1 MIELKATD
9 LQRITCQL
17 TLFNRQRYKLYN
29 GTTERIVYDF
39 SGRNLLI
46 NPVSF
51 ETEQDMEHFFR
62 QVKLIYFDGKVVGY
76 RGCSELSLKLE
87 CRAFQKMV
95 KRQKMLLNAPFNYK
109 VFEENEFREW
119 CEKMR
124 SYK

>member
-9 LQRITCQL
+9 LHRITCQL
-17 TLFNRQRYKLYN
+17 TLFNRQRFKLYN

-51 ETEQDMEHFFR
+51 ETEQDMERFFR

-76 RGCSELSLKLE
+76 RGCSELPLKLE
-87 CRAFQKMV
+87 CRAFQK
-95 KRQKMLLNAPFNYK
+95 
-109 VFEENEFREW
+109 
-119 CEKMR
+119 
-124 SYK
+124 

>member
-62 QVKLIYFDGKVVGY
+62 Q
-76 RGCSELSLKLE
+76 
-87 CRAFQKMV
+87 
-95 KRQKMLLNAPFNYK
+95 KMLLNAPFNYK